1 MTDIYG
7 LSSADQLQVGDLIPI
22 WSSENDDARRVSI
35 TALVNFMQAQIA
47 ATNGFITKYAAP
59 SATGFSVATAP
70 PVNGTSVFLLL
81 TPVAGYAAGTIVLPA
96 QDTCLDGQELL
107 CACTQAVT
115 ALTVDGNGAT
125 SVNGAPTTLAANA
138 FFRLRYDGISQAWHR
153 VG

>member
-7 LSSADQLQVGDLIPI
+7 LNSLDQLSVGDLIPI
-22 WSSENDDARRVSI
+22 WSSDSGDTRRVSI
-35 TALVNFMQAQIA
+35 TALVNFVLAQIA
-47 ATNGFITKYAAP
+47 ANNGFVTKYSAP

-70 PVNGTSVFLLL
+70 PVSGTSVYLLL
-81 TPVAGYAAGTIVLPA
+81 TPVAAYAAGTIVLPA

-115 ALTVDGNGAT
+115 AMTVDGNGAT
-125 SVNGAPTTLAANA
+125 AVNGAPTTLAANA
-138 FFRLRYDGISQAWHR
+138 FFRLRYDGISRAWHR

>member
-22 WSSENDDARRVSI
+22 WSSENDDTRRVSI